1 MICTSSPP
9 RSPARAERPPRPARE
24 ARLPFADAD
33 AFRWRRLT
41 RPTTAAPAT
50 NPPAATAA
58 ACTAGITA
66 PAPRRGERSGVP
78 STLPSVSASA
88 EPGRSPIDSADESF
102 APAVSD
108 PSGAEHRPAATA
120 GEGEEVDALPVLAGQ
135 PAFVRPYPFAA
146 AFSRDWRAAGAVI
159 PAVQAAA
166 VAAGGFV
173 AGAAVVGLVNRRH
186 RSASAPA
193 KGRRVSRAGR
203 SARAG
208 ERGGELVQ
216 IIGSRSLL
224 VDVHLLG
231 GRD

>member
-1 MICTSSPP
+1 M
-9 RSPARAERPPRPARE
+9 
-24 ARLPFADAD
+24 
-33 AFRWRRLT
+33 
-41 RPTTAAPAT
+41 
-50 NPPAATAA
+50 
-58 ACTAGITA
+58 
-66 PAPRRGERSGVP
+66 
-78 STLPSVSASA
+78 SASG
-88 EPGRSPIDSADESF
+88 EPGRSPIDSTDDSAAQRASGHCD
-102 APAVSD
+102 PA
-108 PSGAEHRPAATA
+108 GAEHGPAPIA
-120 GEGEEVDALPVLAGQ
+120 GEGEEVDALPVLGGQ
-135 PAFVRPYPFAA
+135 PAFVRPYPFAG

-186 RSASAPA
+186 RNSSASA
-193 KGRRVSRAGR
+193 KGRRASRAVRAGR
-203 SARAG
+203 SPRAG